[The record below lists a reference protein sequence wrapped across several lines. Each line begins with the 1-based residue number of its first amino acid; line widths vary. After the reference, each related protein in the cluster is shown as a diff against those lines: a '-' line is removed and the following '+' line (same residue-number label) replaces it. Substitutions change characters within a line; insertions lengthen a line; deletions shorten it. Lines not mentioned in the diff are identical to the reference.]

1 MNSGIYCILNK
12 VNGKRY
18 IGQSVRIEER
28 WTTHKRELNRNEHC
42 NPILQHSWN
51 KHGEENFEF
60 SILEIADAEMLC
72 EREQYY
78 LDGLDFSR
86 DYNIVT
92 VAGLSRAN
100 TTSSMETTKK
110 ISASLKELHARNPDL
125 IRGENNPFFGKTHN
139 EEVRA
144 KISES
149 AKLQFSNLPA
159 NFLGCKHTEE
169 TKAKMR
175 EARKRYHESNPEA
188 MKELAKNRKPL
199 RLFGES
205 NPMYGKCKE
214 QNPFYGKKHS
224 EEAKAKMRA
233 TMEAKG
239 LWKPKQKPDAV
250 QPPSTQD
257 LQTL

>member
-28 WTTHKRELNRNEHC
+28 WSVHKRELNKNEHS
-42 NPILQHSWN
+42 NPKLQSAWN
-51 KHGEENFEF
+51 KYGEENFEF

-72 EREQYY
+72 EREQHH
-78 LDGLDFSR
+78 LDNLDYSR
-86 DYNIVT
+86 DYNIVR

-100 TTSSMETTKK
+100 TTSSEETTKK
-110 ISASLKELHARNPDL
+110 ISASLKELHARNPNL

-139 EEVRA
+139 EETRA

-149 AKLQFSNLPA
+149 TKLQFSNQPA

-169 TKAKMR
+169 TRAKMR
-175 EARKRYHESNPEA
+175 EARKRYHEANPEA
-188 MKELAKNRKPL
+188 MKELAKNRKPV
-199 RLFGES
+199 RLVGES

-224 EEAKAKMRA
+224 EETKAKIRA

-239 LWKPKQKPDAV
+239 RWKPKPKSDDS
-250 QPPSTQD
+250 STQD